1 MRQQIEFKELKEGDQ
16 FECYGDIHLNYNTR
30 KICKC
35 VKLDEL
41 TAREIGGIIFNI
53 RGEDTIFEL
62 ETTTTSDVKG
72 TFYSDDYINRLK
84 AEYFERGLK
93 ARGTEDH

>member
-1 MRQQIEFKELKEGDQ
+1 MRNQIEFKDLKEGDQ
-16 FECYGDIHLNYNTR
+16 FECYGDIHLNYNSR

-41 TAREIGGIIFNI
+41 TAREIDGIIFNI
-53 RGEDTIFEL
+53 RGVDTVFEL
-62 ETTTTSDVKG
+62 EGSDVKG

-84 AEYFERGLK
+84 AEYFEKGLK
-93 ARGTEDH
+93 ARDNGEG